1 MKKGKRLYSPEQGSD
16 AIWDGPLD
24 LDSMPKGKGSSS
36 GANGIQLLAHNEP
49 AYIPGPITKIA
60 KGIGG
65 LGMN

>member
-24 LDSMPKGKGSSS
+24 LNSMPKGKGSSS

-60 KGIGG
+60 KGTGG